1 VLACLTF
8 FSFRLLHRENSS
20 ERAVDALYQTRRFST
35 AACWRERRA
44 VMAAQASR
52 INRIADSI
60 EVDMAAAR

>member
-8 FSFRLLHRENSS
+8 FLSGCFTEKIQ
-20 ERAVDALYQTRRFST
+20 RAVDTRYQTQRFST

-44 VMAAQASR
+44 VMAAQASW